1 MLWYHELFICP
12 LVLSS
17 IYSTLLQ
24 CWDLIQIERQYRVL
38 ESRPRMCPEAMLDV
52 ACFKLHDGAAGHPW
66 SDAGT
71 GRWSPLWTV
80 HTSFWKLQSDVV
92 STRQWPCCVT
102 YTQHSVGSWASRL
115 RLRVKELT
123 SLSGRSSPL
132 YLKSFSCA
140 SMHSAAL
147 PAWPTAR
154 PPARLVC
161 VSF

>member
-1 MLWYHELFICP
+1 MSRGDAWRCLFQAAWRRGWPSMIW
-12 LVLSS
+12 
-17 IYSTLLQ
+17 
-24 CWDLIQIERQYRVL
+24 CW
-38 ESRPRMCPEAMLDV
+38 
-52 ACFKLHDGAAGHPW
+52 
-66 SDAGT
+66 T

-132 YLKSFSCA
+132 YLKSFLCA

-154 PPARLVC
+154 PPARPPRVC
-161 VSF
+161 QLLMMRMMEGIKEEMELTSGRALHGTPGDWGGSFEATCWMAVH